1 MNSIQQIKARI
12 RNIPDFPKKGIQFK
26 DITPILSDHA
36 LSQRV
41 IELLLE
47 RMKDE
52 KIDAV
57 AGIESRGFLFG
68 MALAQKLGVGFIPI
82 RKKGKLPSDVVSVS
96 YELEYGFAEVEM
108 HSDALK
114 KGMNIHIHD
123 DLLATGGTAKAA
135 AQLIQKLGGIVPSF
149 SFIIEL
155 ESLNGRAALN
165 DFSSNIEALVVY

>member
-1 MNSIQQIKARI
+1 MKSIQQIKARI

-68 MALAQKLGVGFIPI
+68 VALAQKLGVGFIPI

-108 HSDALK
+108 HRDALK
-114 KGMNIHIHD
+114 KGMIWKVLDAHSC
-123 DLLATGGTAKAA
+123 G
-135 AQLIQKLGGIVPSF
+135 
-149 SFIIEL
+149 
-155 ESLNGRAALN
+155 
-165 DFSSNIEALVVY
+165 